1 MNKRG
6 DINWFVVSIIIAVM
20 TLVVF
25 VVVAI
30 FFPFGDT
37 IDRSACQAS
46 IVLRA
51 ITPSEV
57 GGVSINAKD
66 AINVRCKTTKICVT
80 AKSGKGNCTQLGKE
94 FNTMKLTGTTVE
106 AKKDQIKMFLSR
118 EMADCWGMFG
128 EGKLQ
133 IFSREFKAKTLTSKG
148 ILCDKIEFDNSVLDG
163 KDGVSETS
171 DDIKNITGLMYYMAT
186 HKVPNN
192 NYSYMDYLRGN
203 VEGQAAQSLFGS
215 VVVQGKDVNPSPTN
229 NYELNDVVSLEEV
242 KVIVYIESTLTNFA
256 QRVVGGLGGAAGLIG
271 SYFVPGTP
279 AKFIYGGGL
288 GFILGANTGDSI
300 FKKWF
305 TEPAFCNVENNKES
319 CSNHVGGLMLTN
331 YSVEG
336 FSQWNIDSFEN
347 L

>member
-25 VVVAI
+25 VVIAI
-30 FFPFGDT
+30 FFPTSDT

-46 IVLRA
+46 IILRA
-51 ITPSEV
+51 TVPSEV
-57 GGVSINAKD
+57 GGVSVNAKD
-66 AINVRCKTTKICVT
+66 AISIRCKTTKICVT
-80 AKSGKGNCTQLGKE
+80 AKSGRGNCTQLGKE

-106 AKKDQIKMFLSR
+106 ARKDQIKMFLSR

-133 IFSREFKAKTLTSKG
+133 IFSREFDSKTFTSKG
-148 ILCDKIEFDNSVLDG
+148 IICDKIEFDNSVLDG
-163 KDGVSETS
+163 KDGVSGNE
-171 DDIKNITGLMYYMAT
+171 DDIRNITGLMFYMVS

-192 NYSYMDYLRGN
+192 NYSYMDYLRGTY
-203 VEGQAAQSLFGS
+203 EGQSAQELFGS
-215 VVVQGKDVNPSPTN
+215 LVVSDVKSAT
-229 NYELNDVVSLEEV
+229 LNDNTSLEGV
-242 KVIVYIESTLTNFA
+242 KSIVYIESTLTSFA
-256 QRVVGGLGGAAGLIG
+256 QRIGGVAGASAGAVGAYFTKGLGARILIG
-271 SYFVPGTP
+271 GGFV
-279 AKFIYGGGL
+279 L
-288 GFILGANTGDSI
+288 GSNAGDSI

-305 TEPAFCNVENNKES
+305 VDSSFCNDPKNTDP

-331 YSVEG
+331 YSLEG

>member
-30 FFPFGDT
+30 FFPYSDT

-51 ITPSEV
+51 IAPSEV

-80 AKSGKGNCTQLGKE
+80 TKSGKGNCTQLGKE

-133 IFSREFKAKTLTSKG
+133 IFSREFRTKTFTSKG
-148 ILCDKIEFDNSVLDG
+148 IICDKIEFDNSVLDG
-163 KDGVSETS
+163 KDGISGNK
-171 DDIKNITGLMYYMAT
+171 DDIRNITGLMFYMVS

-192 NYSYMDYLRGN
+192 NYSYMDYLRGTI
-203 VEGQAAQSLFGS
+203 EGQSAQELFGS
-215 VVVQGKDVNPSPTN
+215 VVVSDVKSAT
-229 NYELNDVVSLEEV
+229 LNDNISLEGV
-242 KVIVYIESTLTNFA
+242 KSIVYIESTLSTFA
-256 QRVVGGLGGAAGLIG
+256 QRI
-271 SYFVPGTP
+271 
-279 AKFIYGGGL
+279 GGGL
-288 GFILGANTGDSI
+288 GATAGAIGAYFTKGLGARILVGGGFVLGSNAGDSV
-300 FKKWF
+300 FKRWF
-305 TEPAFCNVENNKES
+305 IEDAFCSNQNNLES

-331 YSVEG
+331 YSLEG